1 MARRLIIKKEYLTVM
16 LCFHLAIENIVALT
30 NMTRILQELY
40 GDYNKLPQKE
50 NRVSRHNIIYYD
62 LETSYKN
69 NREKY
74 KNIV

>member
-1 MARRLIIKKEYLTVM
+1 
-16 LCFHLAIENIVALT
+16 
-30 NMTRILQELY
+30 MTRILQELY